1 MMRCNICGETS
12 SQVEEGA
19 VRSNC
24 RKFGDTQFR
33 IWRCPKCRSVHATD
47 EVDLAECYRDY
58 PYHQIGMQE
67 KGRWVINSG
76 YRNLLG
82 RLRKAGL
89 KRDHK
94 ILDYGCGGG
103 AFLSFLRKKGYD
115 AAGYDE
121 YSEGFNDRSVLE
133 TKYDLVLSQDVIEHV
148 LEPWEHVHTLSGLVA
163 PGGVVVIGTP
173 NAEAFDLRNP
183 EPSVHALHQP
193 YHRHILSKRAL
204 LSIGD
209 RVNWQLLRFYSKTH
223 TATLMPFV
231 NGHFLRHYCC
241 TGDDTLD
248 YILEPIRFGNPKLY
262 KPSAAFWALFGY
274 FFEATD
280 AVMAIY
286 RASP

>member
-1 MMRCNICGETS
+1 MLRCNICGETS
-12 SQVEEGA
+12 SQVEESA

-24 RKFGDTQFR
+24 RKFGETQFR
-33 IWRCPKCRSVHATD
+33 IWRCPSCCSVHATD

-58 PYHQIGMQE
+58 PYHQVGKQD
-67 KGRWVINSG
+67 KTRWVLNSG

-89 KRDHK
+89 RREHK

-103 AFLSFLRKKGYD
+103 AFVSFLREKGY
-115 AAGYDE
+115 AAVGYDE
-121 YSEGFNDRSVLE
+121 YSEGFSDPSALE

-148 LEPWEHVHTLSGLVA
+148 AEPWEHVRTLSGLVA
-163 PGGVVVIGTP
+163 PGGIVVIGTP

-209 RVNWQLLRFYSKTH
+209 RFNWQLLRFYAKTH

-231 NGHFLRHYCC
+231 NGHFFRHYSL

-248 YILEPIRFGNPKLY
+248 YVLEPIHLSNWRMY
-262 KPSAAFWALFGY
+262 TPSAAFWAFFGY
-274 FFEATD
+274 FFEAKD
-280 AVMAIY
+280 AVMAIF
-286 RASP
+286 RTSS